1 MQRDG
6 RDTIH
11 RVLLCARIGR
21 CWPSYELVA
30 SFGNLSKALKEWKK
44 TGRRGIRAST
54 AYRPANVGPCT
65 SSVRV
70 NTRGLP
76 GDRHKSKKASTS
88 RSSWP
93 PSGPLSPGDALDA
106 GCVDTRRRLRSPLW
120 LLPTIRLAHTPAG
133 CCHGGTRKRSTARSV
148 HTRSVSPAA
157 MAGVQGC
164 HCFAEPVPLVGSGW
178 GRGWRTLAWGK
189 QKL

>member
-1 MQRDG
+1 MVRFSRVGLAAVPMCHPQVIRSRQRMRHDG
-6 RDTIH
+6 GNAGKSQDH
-11 RVLLCARIGR
+11 REGLRPL
-21 CWPSYELVA
+21 P
-30 SFGNLSKALKEWKK
+30 LKSMECDFFCSE
-44 TGRRGIRAST
+44 R
-54 AYRPANVGPCT
+54 PCT

-106 GCVDTRRRLRSPLW
+106 GCVDTRRLLRSPLW

-133 CCHGGTRKRSTARSV
+133 CGHGGTRKRSTSRSV

-164 HCFAEPVPLVGSGW
+164 HCFAEPVPLVGSGC